1 MSDNT
6 KVLLILVDG
15 MRPDSITACGNP
27 YGAKMLQS
35 CRFSSL
41 KAKTVFPSVTLPCHM
56 SLFHSVTPQQHGILT
71 NTYVPMAHKVN
82 GLAEVLH
89 TAGKRCAFY
98 YTWEELRD
106 LARPGSLCASV
117 FASMYEKEGPNPEDV
132 VTGAAISAMQK
143 EAPDF
148 IFLYLGLADET
159 GHRYGWM
166 SKEYLAVINH
176 SWDLIRRAVQ
186 DAPDNYKILITS
198 DHGGHDMNHGSDDP
212 LDMTIPVIIPEHG
225 APDRYREGEVCITD
239 LAPTIVQWL
248 DIKPDPQW
256 IGSSLVL

>member
-1 MSDNT
+1 MVDNT

-15 MRPDSITACGNP
+15 MRPDSIVACGNP
-27 YGAKMLQS
+27 YGAEMLKS
-35 CRFSSL
+35 CRFSTL
-41 KAKTVFPSVTLPCHM
+41 NAKTVFPSVTLPCHM

-71 NTYVPMAHKVN
+71 NTYVPMPHKVN

-89 TAGKRCAFY
+89 AAGKRCAFY

-117 FASMYEKEGPNPEDV
+117 FASMYDKDGPDPEEV
-132 VTGAAISAMQK
+132 VTNAAISAMQN

-166 SKEYLAVINH
+166 SNEYLAVINRD
-176 SWDLIRRAVQ
+176 WDLIRRVVQ
-186 DAPDNYKILITS
+186 AAPDNYKIMITA
-198 DHGGHDMNHGSDDP
+198 DHGGHGMNHGSDDP

-248 DIKPDPQW
+248 GIKPDPQW